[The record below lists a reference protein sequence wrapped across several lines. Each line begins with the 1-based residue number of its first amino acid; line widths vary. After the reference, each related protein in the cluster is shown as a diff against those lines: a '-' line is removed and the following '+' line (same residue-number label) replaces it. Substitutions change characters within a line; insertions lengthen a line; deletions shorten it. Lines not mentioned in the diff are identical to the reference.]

1 MTKNGRDLLERAL
14 KLPMAERAK
23 LAQEIYDSLD
33 EEHEGQVE
41 FDPEFKKEMIRR
53 AREEP
58 KPGERWPT
66 ASEVVTRIRRELDKP
81 KSATKK
87 RERRA

>member
-14 KLPMAERAK
+14 RLPMAERAR

-33 EEHEGQVE
+33 EEHGGEVE
-41 FDPEFKKEMIRR
+41 VDPEYRKELARR
-53 AREEP
+53 ARDEP
-58 KPGERWPT
+58 KPGERWATPEE
-66 ASEVVTRIRRELDKP
+66 AVARLRRELDKP
-81 KSATKK
+81 RRKSKK